1 MSKDQRLSSNDQLR
15 TNPWPLLYA
24 NILRI
29 GNLESNVGIATLWTE
44 RDVVKN
50 YFDTKDYC
58 VIGNLYAAA
67 GVNHIIRNVFA
78 NPNIRY
84 IVLWG
89 ADMSQSGYA
98 FLRFME
104 NGVDRNRNFINAR
117 GQIEKEIPKEAISE
131 FRSRVQVI
139 DMRGRKIE
147 DVVRT
152 VKKLAPQKP
161 FAKKPTVFPPATS
174 DLMTFPSEQVGFRV
188 ESDTVAK
195 TWLRILNLI
204 NHYGRVEKTRYASN
218 NQLKEILNLTAVITD
233 EDPEN
238 EYFPHYLPFSL
249 AELKAYYPEITT
261 ARRIPGTAYNYGAR
275 LRNMDGLNQIE
286 EIKKLLKRRPFS
298 KKLAAFTYN
307 IKEDFEK
314 LDESDTPCL
323 TSVYGRVEDGKFILT
338 AHFRSQDMF
347 HGWPRNAFALRKLQK
362 EIADYGGCP
371 MGQLCL
377 ITHSA
382 HMYADDWKLSQ
393 ELVAQNW
400 WSEFKWKPPLYR
412 YNDPRG
418 NWVIEFDREA
428 TEVKTPFGLP
438 APATWVF
445 KSGRHSGKSCL
456 AGCIAGRIQNQ
467 LDANT
472 IKGKI
477 ILKLYTVDMQTK
489 LAQFEGRTAKEVFWQ
504 VADQDF
510 MFRHDH
516 SFSLGEELAKA
527 EIALRMG
534 LEFEI
539 DKPLDWT
546 KKIKIKKVSKSPKS
560 PK

>member
-1 MSKDQRLSSNDQLR
+1 MIR
-15 TNPWPLLYA
+15 TDPWPLLYG
-24 NILRI
+24 NILKV

-44 RDVVKN
+44 RDVVKS
-50 YFDTKDYC
+50 FFETKDYA

-84 IVLWG
+84 IVIWG
-89 ADMSQSGYA
+89 ADMSQSGHK
-98 FLRFME
+98 
-104 NGVDRNRNFINAR
+104 FINFMKN
-117 GQIEKEIPKEAISE
+117 GIDPDNNFLEKEIPIDAINE
-131 FRSRVQVI
+131 FRRKVEVI
-139 DMRGRKIE
+139 DMRGRKT
-147 DVVRT
+147 DDLVKLVREL
-152 VKKLAPQKP
+152 KPKEP
-161 FAKKPTVFPPATS
+161 FAKKPTVFKPATS
-174 DLMTFPSEQVGFRV
+174 DVVTFPSEQVGFRA
-188 ESDTVAK
+188 ESDKVAK
-195 TWLRILNLI
+195 TWLKIINLI
-204 NHYGRVEKTRYASN
+204 GRYGRVEKTRYASN

-238 EYFPHYLPFSL
+238 EYFPHYLPFGMG
-249 AELKAYYPEITT
+249 ELKAYYPELTT

-275 LRNMDGLNQIE
+275 LRNMNGLNQIQ
-286 EIKKLLKRRPFS
+286 EIKELLKRRPFS
-298 KKLAAFTYN
+298 KKLATFTYDLT
-307 IKEDFEK
+307 EDFKK

-323 TSVYGRVEDGKFILT
+323 ISVLGRVEDGKFILT

-362 EIADYGGCP
+362 EIADFSNFP

-382 HMYADDWKLSQ
+382 HMYADDWKLAK
-393 ELVAQNW
+393 ELVDTNW
-400 WSEFKWKPPLYR
+400 WTEFKWKPPLYR

-418 NWVIEFDREA
+418 NWIIEFDREA
-428 TEVKTPFGLP
+428 TECNTPFPLP
-438 APATWVF
+438 PPKTWVLDQKTA
-445 KSGRHSGKSCL
+445 KSR
-456 AGCIAGRIQNQ
+456 
-467 LDANT
+467 D

-477 ILKLYTVDMQTK
+477 ILKLYTVDMQTL

-504 VADQDF
+504 VSDMDY

-516 SFSLGEELAKA
+516 TFSIGEELAKA

-539 DKPLDWT
+539 DKPLDFS
-546 KKIKIKKVSKSPKS
+546 KKIRNK
-560 PK
+560 